1 MKIYSSLDVD
11 QLPEPSG
18 HFGSTRQYLTM
29 NMMMT
34 QMHLDDDRD
43 DDPAE
48 DPEDNPYDHSPF
60 SVPISVYSA
69 SQLLHSGT
77 CKIDSKPSVTRLSST
92 CLIRTIT
99 TIMATMQTGVFKGE
113 TFQQLV
119 LSGQSQSPGRQ
130 LEHHLKL

>member
-1 MKIYSSLDVD
+1 
-11 QLPEPSG
+11 
-18 HFGSTRQYLTM
+18 M

-69 SQLLHSGT
+69 CHLLHSGT

-92 CLIRTIT
+92 CLNYDDLNGDNADRR
-99 TIMATMQTGVFKGE
+99 F
-113 TFQQLV
+113 
-119 LSGQSQSPGRQ
+119 
-130 LEHHLKL
+130 